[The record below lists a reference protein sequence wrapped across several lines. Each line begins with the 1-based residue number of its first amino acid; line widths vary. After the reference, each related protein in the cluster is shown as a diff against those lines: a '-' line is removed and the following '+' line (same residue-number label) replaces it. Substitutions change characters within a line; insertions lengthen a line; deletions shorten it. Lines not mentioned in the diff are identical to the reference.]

1 MRYALIREMDI
12 TNGNNI
18 GVSIFVQGC
27 DFHCK
32 GCFNPETWDYDGGK
46 IFTNKTFNKIVEISN
61 KPYIK
66 RLSVLGGE
74 PLSDKNIVDMYSFLE
89 SYKKVFP
96 NKEVWLYSGYKFE
109 DIKTNSNKNRILQY
123 IDILIDGQ
131 FVEELK
137 DLSLYYRGS
146 SNQRVIDVNES
157 LQQNKIIEYI

>member
-1 MRYALIREMDI
+1 MRYALIREMDV

-18 GVSIFVQGC
+18 GISFFVQGC
-27 DFHCK
+27 NFHCK

-46 IFTNKTFNKIVEISN
+46 LFTDKTFDKIIEISD

-74 PLSDKNIVDMYSFLE
+74 PLSDKNIIDMYSFLE
-89 SYKKVFP
+89 SYKKIFP
-96 NKEVWLYSGYKFE
+96 NKEIWLYSGYKFE
-109 DIKTNSNKNRILQY
+109 EIKSNSNKNRILQY

-146 SNQRVIDVNES
+146 SNQRVIDVNKS

>member
-1 MRYALIREMDI
+1 MRYALIREMDV

-18 GVSIFVQGC
+18 GISIFVQGC
-27 DFHCK
+27 NFHCK

-46 IFTNKTFNKIVEISN
+46 LFTDKTFDKIIEISD

-74 PLSDKNIVDMYSFLE
+74 PLSDKNIIDMYSFLE
-89 SYKKVFP
+89 SYKKIFP
-96 NKEVWLYSGYKFE
+96 NKEIWLYSGYKFE
-109 DIKTNSNKNRILQY
+109 EIKSNSNKNRILQY

-146 SNQRVIDVNES
+146 SNQRVIDVNKS

>member
-1 MRYALIREMDI
+1 MRYALIREMDV

-18 GVSIFVQGC
+18 GISIFVQGC

-46 IFTNKTFNKIVEISN
+46 LFTDKTFDKIIEISD

-74 PLSDKNIVDMYSFLE
+74 PLSDKNIIDMYSFLE
-89 SYKKVFP
+89 SYKKIFP
-96 NKEVWLYSGYKFE
+96 NKKIWLYSGYKFE
-109 DIKTNSNKNRILQY
+109 EIKSNSNKNRILQY

>member
-1 MRYALIREMDI
+1 MRYALIREMDV

-18 GVSIFVQGC
+18 GISIFVQGC
-27 DFHCK
+27 NFHCK

-46 IFTNKTFNKIVEISN
+46 LFTDKTFDKIIEISN

-74 PLSDKNIVDMYSFLE
+74 PLSDKNIIDMYSFLE
-89 SYKKVFP
+89 SYKKIFP
-96 NKEVWLYSGYKFE
+96 NKEIWLYSGYKFE
-109 DIKTNSNKNRILQY
+109 EIKSNSNKNRILQY

>member
-1 MRYALIREMDI
+1 MRYALIREMDV

-18 GVSIFVQGC
+18 GISIFVQGC
-27 DFHCK
+27 NFHCK

-46 IFTNKTFNKIVEISN
+46 LFTDKTFDKIIEISD

-74 PLSDKNIVDMYSFLE
+74 PLSDKNIIDMYSFLE
-89 SYKKVFP
+89 SYKKIFP
-96 NKEVWLYSGYKFE
+96 NKEIWLYSGYKFE
-109 DIKTNSNKNRILQY
+109 EIKSNSNKNRILQY

>member
-1 MRYALIREMDI
+1 MRYALIREMDV

-18 GVSIFVQGC
+18 GISIFVQGC
-27 DFHCK
+27 NFHCK

-46 IFTNKTFNKIVEISN
+46 LFTDKTFDKIIKISD

-74 PLSDKNIVDMYSFLE
+74 PLSDKNIIDMYSFLE
-89 SYKKVFP
+89 SYKKIFP
-96 NKEVWLYSGYKFE
+96 NKEIWLYSGYKFE
-109 DIKTNSNKNRILQY
+109 EIKSNSNKNRILQY